1 MAEMKTGVLLVDRE
15 KLVRLGLVALLSKF
29 DRFVVVGE
37 AGSAAE
43 AVAGVRRWQPDVVVM
58 DVRLPDGSG
67 IDACR
72 AIRAER
78 PQAQVVFLTAHL
90 DEDDLVAAITAGA
103 AGYLLKQS
111 DPERLIEAIDAVA
124 RGQSLLDSAVTRAA
138 LARIQR
144 LGGTADADPLD
155 TLNDDERSLLPLI
168 AQGKTNREMA
178 EALNLSEQTVKGY
191 VSSILRKLKLSRRAE
206 VAAFFSRRV
215 KRPEAP
221 AAGNGHNS
229 ERTRRSA
236 G

>member
-1 MAEMKTGVLLVDRE
+1 MAESPIGVLLVDKE
-15 KLVRLGLVALLSKF
+15 KLVRLGLAALLRNV

-37 AGSAAE
+37 AGSASE
-43 AVAGVRRWQPDVVVM
+43 AIAGVRRWQPDVVVM

-72 AIRAER
+72 EIRAER
-78 PQAQVVFLTAHL
+78 PQTQVVFLTAYL
-90 DEDDLVAAITAGA
+90 DED
-103 AGYLLKQS
+103 
-111 DPERLIEAIDAVA
+111 VA

-144 LGGTADADPLD
+144 LGGGADADPLAA
-155 TLNDDERSLLPLI
+155 LNDEERRLLPLI
-168 AQGKTNREMA
+168 AQGKTNREIA
-178 EALNLSEQTVKGY
+178 EALTLSEQAVKGY

-206 VAAFFSRRV
+206 VAAFFSRLG
-215 KRPEAP
+215 KHPETP
-221 AAGNGHNS
+221 AASPGHNG

>member
-1 MAEMKTGVLLVDRE
+1 MAETPISVLLVDKE

-37 AGSAAE
+37 ASSASE

-72 AIRAER
+72 EIRAER
-78 PQAQVVFLTAHL
+78 PHTQVVFLTAYP
-90 DEDDLVAAITAGA
+90 DEDDVMAAIMAGA

-111 DPERLIEAIDAVA
+111 DPERLIEAIDVVA
-124 RGQSLLDSAVTRAA
+124 RGESLLDSAVTRAA

-144 LGGTADADPLD
+144 LGGGVDADPLAALTD
-155 TLNDDERSLLPLI
+155 HERSILPLI
-168 AQGKTNREMA
+168 AEGKTNREIA
-178 EALNLSEQTVKGY
+178 AQLNLSEQTVKGY

-206 VAAFFSRRV
+206 AAAFFGRRAT
-215 KRPEAP
+215 RPETPAP
-221 AAGNGHNS
+221 RTGPDG
-229 ERTRRSA
+229 EGTRRSA